1 VQVSTVSRARAGLPG
16 THRQRGFIAIV
27 MLLLLVI
34 GSLYL
39 IVTGLSTAA
48 EAGRR
53 QQEDVTALA
62 LRQAKDAL
70 IARAALDDNR
80 PGSLPCPDLDNDGDA
95 DLLFG
100 NNCPSYIGRLP
111 WRTLGLPDLRD
122 AAGERL
128 WYALSQNFTDSQG
141 FRINSDVQGTLI
153 VPGMAPAGGIVAIVF
168 APGTVVGAQQRGG
181 AGGGSPNLTCA
192 WGVHENCKVA
202 NYLEGQ
208 NASVD
213 LTYEQSARC
222 ERTDCP
228 GGVPFNDQLTV
239 ITHAELFA
247 IVEPVVAKRI
257 EKEIVPEL
265 TNDAA
270 ASGYFERWGLALYG
284 DKQRGFFPFAAP
296 YFDPAFTSPGDEP
309 SRSFENYLGV
319 YPQTNGLL
327 PVTHDTDQSRVR
339 WNAPSIVGDP
349 DPPTLVQLTPDGTLT
364 PFSPATCY
372 TALSGYPECTFE
384 YSCLAPTCSSLRVR
398 FQARLRNV
406 AESLVMNPDAFV
418 DPTRWT
424 LDGFAVPSYAP
435 WSLSKTLVV
444 AADGGLRVTFEA
456 TLPQTSVPPTRTV
469 VIGFPTVAPS
479 LSDITNEAAAGN
491 ALRWFVWNGWHRQ
504 TYYAVSDAFKPRAD
518 LGTRVVA
525 DACATAATPPPC
537 INVASGPPK
546 ARAVLVLA
554 GRHLGTGTRTYTI
567 ASYFEDENRINTP
580 ANPSELGTADYVFE
594 QKLRSKTFNDRLVV
608 VAVQP

>member
-1 VQVSTVSRARAGLPG
+1 MQVFTLSRAG
-16 THRQRGFIAIV
+16 RQGGFVAVV

-53 QQEDVTALA
+53 HQEDVTALA
-62 LRQAKDAL
+62 LQQAKEAL

-80 PGSLPCPDLDNDGDA
+80 PGSLPCPDLNNDGVA

-100 NNCPSYIGRLP
+100 NNCPAYVGRLP
-111 WRTLGLPDLRD
+111 WKTLGLPDLRD
-122 AAGERL
+122 ATGERL
-128 WYALSQNFTDSQG
+128 WYALSQNFTDSEG
-141 FRINSDVQGTLI
+141 FRINSDVQGTLV
-153 VPGMAPAGGIVAIVF
+153 VPGMAPTGGIVAIVI
-168 APGTVVGAQQRGG
+168 APGAIVAKSDGTGTQQRSG
-181 AGGGSPNLTCA
+181 ASGGSPDLTCA
-192 WGVHENCKVA
+192 WGVHENCKIA

-208 NASVD
+208 NATVD

-222 ERTDCP
+222 ERGDCP
-228 GGVPFNDQLTV
+228 GGVPFNDQLMV
-239 ITHAELFA
+239 ITHADLFA

-257 EKEIVPEL
+257 EKEIVPQL

-270 ASGYFERWGLALYG
+270 ANGYLERWGLALYG

-296 YFDPAFTSPGDEP
+296 YFDPAFTSPNDEP
-309 SRSFENYLGV
+309 SRSFENYLGL

-327 PVTHDTDQSRVR
+327 PVTHDTDRSRVR
-339 WNAPSIVGDP
+339 WNAPLIAGDP
-349 DPPTLVQLTPDGTLT
+349 DPPTLVQVTPDGTLT
-364 PFSPATCY
+364 PFNPAACY
-372 TALSGYPECTFE
+372 TGGSGYPECTFE
-384 YSCLAPTCSSLRVR
+384 YSCPALTCSSLRVR

-406 AESLVMNPDAFV
+406 AESLVINPDVFV
-418 DPTRWT
+418 DPAGWK
-424 LDGFAVPSYAP
+424 LDGAGVPSYAP
-435 WSLSKTLVV
+435 WSLTPALVV
-444 AADGGLRVTFEA
+444 TADGGLRVTFEA
-456 TLPQTSVPPTRTV
+456 TLPQTITPTRTV
-469 VIGFPTVAPS
+469 VIGFPAVAPA
-479 LSDITNEAAAGN
+479 LSPVTDEAN
-491 ALRWFVWNGWHRQ
+491 TLNPLRWFVWNRWHRQ

-537 INVASGPPK
+537 INVSGGVPK

-554 GRHLGTGTRTYTI
+554 GRYLGSGTRTYTI
-567 ASYFEDENRINTP
+567 ANYFENENQLNTP
-580 ANPSELGTADYVFE
+580 ANPSQLGTADYVF
-594 QKLRSKTFNDRLVV
+594 QQGPRTKTFNDRLVV